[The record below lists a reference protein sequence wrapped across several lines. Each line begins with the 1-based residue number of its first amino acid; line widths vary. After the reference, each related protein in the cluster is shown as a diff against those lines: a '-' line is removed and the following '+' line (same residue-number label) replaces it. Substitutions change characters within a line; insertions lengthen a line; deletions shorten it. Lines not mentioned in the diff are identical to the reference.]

1 MPNEPKKSSFNP
13 WPASIIVFFTFAIC
27 GVVTFVIY
35 CTRHHVDLVT
45 ADYYDQEVRYQDQL
59 DRANRATSLQAPAKV
74 VYNTA
79 TRLITVSLPT
89 DHLQQSL
96 KGWIQLY
103 RPSSANLDQKLPLA
117 VDFSGRQFIDGRI
130 LTDGLWHVR
139 VSWNLNGAD
148 YYFDQ
153 KIFIG
158 QRLVAQNRNR
168 PQS

>member
-1 MPNEPKKSSFNP
+1 MPNETKKSSFNP
-13 WPASIIVFFTFAIC
+13 WPVSIIVFFALAIC

-35 CTRHHVDLVT
+35 CSRNHVDLVA
-45 ADYYDQEVRYQDQL
+45 ADYYEQEVRYQDQL
-59 DRANRATSLQAPAKV
+59 DRANRATSLQAPAQID
-74 VYNTA
+74 YNTA
-79 TRLITVSLPT
+79 TRLITVSLPA

-103 RPSSANLDQKLPLA
+103 RPSAASLDQKLPLA
-117 VDFSGRQFIDGRI
+117 VNAAGKQLIDGKI

-153 KIFIG
+153 KLVIG
-158 QRLVAQNRNR
+158 QK
-168 PQS
+168 PT

>member
-1 MPNEPKKSSFNP
+1 MQNETRKSSFNP
-13 WPASIIVFFTFAIC
+13 WPVSIIAFFTLAVC
-27 GVVTFVIY
+27 GAVTFVIF
-35 CTRHHVDLVT
+35 CSRQQVDLVA
-45 ADYYDQEVRYQDQL
+45 ADYYEQEIRYQDQI

-74 VYNTA
+74 DYNA
-79 TRLITVSLPT
+79 VTRLITVSLPA

-103 RPSSANLDQKLPLA
+103 RPSAASLDQKLPLA
-117 VDFSGRQFIDGRI
+117 VDAGGRQNIDGKI

-153 KIFIG
+153 ILVIG
-158 QRLVAQNRNR
+158 EKQISPKQT
-168 PQS
+168 